1 MEDFKDK
8 YHDTLDALLNAT
20 QSLTIKERQEEQ
32 SFVVLMQ
39 LSAIIHEFSDKV
51 KKIQGEQ
58 KKEWENRIKTLKG
71 IFEQIGA
78 IYLQELYWRK
88 KLIKEQQTTLTLSE
102 QVQTLT
108 NRIEQLEKMSEL

>member
-8 YHDTLDALLNAT
+8 YTDTLEHLFFAT
-20 QSLTIKERQEEQ
+20 RSLTEREKQDET
-32 SFVVLMQ
+32 SLVVLDS
-39 LSAIIHEFSDKV
+39 LRAIISDFTIQV
-51 KKIQGEQ
+51 NKIQGER

-88 KLIKEQQTTLTLSE
+88 KLAAEQKTILEQAKLISDLQTR
-102 QVQTLT
+102 V
-108 NRIEQLEKMSEL
+108 EQLEKMNEL